1 MTRCE
6 KPVASRTTSETG
18 GEHGRGAVAD
28 HHLSG
33 RSSEV
38 SAVTE
43 ILQAKVN
50 PAVTFRTVETEMRRR
65 NYGVLSTVA
74 RNGRPHS
81 TSVAYA
87 LSARSRPLAL
97 YIVRDRRSKKA
108 RNIDRNPNV
117 AFVVPVPRSPGFL
130 PPAPSNFRE
139 RQRLF
144 L

>member
-1 MTRCE
+1 
-6 KPVASRTTSETG
+6 
-18 GEHGRGAVAD
+18 
-28 HHLSG
+28 
-33 RSSEV
+33 V
-38 SAVTE
+38 STVTD

-50 PAVTFRTVETEMRRR
+50 PAVTFRTVETEMRQR
-65 NYGVLSTVA
+65 NYGVVSTVA

-130 PPAPSNFRE
+130 PPAPSNFRP

-144 L
+144 LTRDVAALARPGRQAGCRPPPMAKI